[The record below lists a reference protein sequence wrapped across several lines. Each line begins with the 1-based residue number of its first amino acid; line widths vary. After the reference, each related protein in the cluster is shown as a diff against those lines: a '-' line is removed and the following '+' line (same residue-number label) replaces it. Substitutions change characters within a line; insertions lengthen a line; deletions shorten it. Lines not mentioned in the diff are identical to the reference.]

1 MSSSSRSS
9 TPPSSVASSSVE
21 DGYAAGARANLAPE
35 SVTDADGL
43 PGVRETRAIAEQ
55 VEGDELVPDALDQKA
70 HDAVAKAVQEAAER
84 SGAARPE
91 LAATGL

>member
-1 MSSSSRSS
+1 MKL
-9 TPPSSVASSSVE
+9 
-21 DGYAAGARANLAPE
+21 AAA
-35 SVTDADGL
+35 
-43 PGVRETRAIAEQ
+43 RAIAEGA
-55 VEGDELVPDALDQKA
+55 EGDELVPDALDRRV